1 MKRRTILWG
10 VGGVLG
16 LAALVGLGLLFSLP
30 GAPAA
35 QTPPPIPAAEAAA
48 TLQALKPPKRARPVI
63 AVLGINDA
71 TETTDYLLPY
81 GVLKRADIGE
91 VTAVATAAGPV
102 QLFPALRVQPD
113 ETTAAFDARHPEG
126 ADYVIVPRMDPI
138 DDPAALA
145 WIRGQA
151 DKGAIIVGV
160 CAGALTVGEAGL
172 LDGRRATTHW
182 FYLSKLRKAD
192 PEMRYAADRRFVV
205 DGRVA
210 TTTGITASMPFA
222 LTLIEAV
229 AGREKAEATA
239 RDLGL
244 SAWDA
249 RHASG
254 QFRFNRPFAQTV
266 MGNLA
271 AFWNR
276 QTLGIE
282 LAPGMDEV
290 TLALTADAWSRTYR
304 SRAVSFSEGGRAV
317 RSRSG
322 LLILPDQG
330 EAPRDGR
337 VADVWRRPPAQALDR
352 TLAEIEARYG
362 RPTADVVA
370 MQLEYPRG

>member
-1 MKRRTILWG
+1 MKRRAILWG
-10 VGGVLG
+10 LGGVLG
-16 LAALVGLGLLFSLP
+16 LAAVVGAVLLLSLP
-30 GAPAA
+30 GAPEA
-35 QTPPPIPAAEAAA
+35 QTPPPIPTAETAA
-48 TLQALKPPKRARPVI
+48 TLQALRPPKRARPVI

-91 VTAVATAAGPV
+91 VTAVATGDGPV
-102 QLFPALRVQPD
+102 KLFPALTVQPD

-145 WIRGQA
+145 WIQA
-151 DKGAIIVGV
+151 QANKGAIIVGV

-182 FYLSKLRKAD
+182 FYLNKLRKAH
-192 PEMRYAADRRFVV
+192 PEMTYAADRRFVV

-210 TTTGITASMPFA
+210 TTTGITASMPMA
-222 LTLIEAV
+222 LTLIEAI

-239 RDLGL
+239 RELGL
-244 SAWDA
+244 AAWDA

-254 QFRFNRPFAQTV
+254 AFRFNRPFALTV

-271 AFWNR
+271 TFWNR
-276 QTLGIE
+276 ETLGVE
-282 LAPGMDEV
+282 LRPGMDEV
-290 TLALTADAWSRTYR
+290 TLALAADAWSRTYR
-304 SRAVSFSEGGRAV
+304 SRATTFSAGGRAV
-317 RSRSG
+317 TGRSG
-322 LLILPDQG
+322 LRILPDG
-330 EAPRDGR
+330 DAWTGPR
-337 VADVWRRPPAQALDR
+337 VPDVWSRPPAQALDQ
-352 TLAEIEARYG
+352 TLLEIERRYG
-362 RPTADVVA
+362 EPTADVVA